1 MTKFSIII
9 PAYNAADTI
18 GDTLASITAQM
29 HTDWE
34 TFVIDDGSTDGTRD
48 VVECWERND
57 PRIRLVRNPGKG
69 PSDARNH
76 GAMDLASGEALAF
89 CDADDLWS
97 HTKLAELNEALADPR
112 VGACFGQIAFF
123 HHASNDARTFSTV
136 PQQPVTVD
144 MLMGENPICT
154 LSNLTIR
161 RHVFARAGGFDPD
174 MSHNEDLEFLIRIV
188 GGGACLQGLDSLQ
201 VWYRTSGGGLSSD
214 LPAMQASRTRALRTA
229 ERYGYRPTRAVEA
242 VYLRYL
248 ARRALRLNLGKTE
261 PARLALRGLTMD
273 PRAFCSPAKRGIF
286 TAAGACAAL
295 VLPSPMRRA
304 LFSH

>member
-1 MTKFSIII
+1 MTQFSIII

-18 GDTLASITAQM
+18 GDTLATITAQL
-29 HTDWE
+29 HTQWE
-34 TFVIDDGSTDGTRD
+34 AFVIDDGSTDGTRQ

-76 GAMDLASGEALAF
+76 GALDLATGEVLAF

-97 HTKLAELNEALADPR
+97 HTKLAEINEALADPR
-112 VGACFGQIAFF
+112 VDATFGQIAFF
-123 HHASNDARTFSTV
+123 RHASNDARTFSTV
-136 PQQPVTVD
+136 PQTPVTVE
-144 MLMGENPICT
+144 MLMAENPICT

-161 RHVFARAGGFDPD
+161 RHVFARAGGFDPQ

-188 GGGACLQGLDSLQ
+188 GSGACVQGLDSLQ

-214 LPAMQASRTRALRTA
+214 LPAMQASRDVALQTA
-229 ERYGYRPTRAVEA
+229 KRFGYRPTRAVEA
-242 VYLRYL
+242 VYFRYL
-248 ARRALRLNLGKTE
+248 ARRALRLDLGKTE
-261 PARLALRGLTMD
+261 AARLTLRGLSLD
-273 PRAFCSPAKRGIF
+273 PRAFCSPAKRGVL
-286 TAAGACAAL
+286 TAVGACAAL